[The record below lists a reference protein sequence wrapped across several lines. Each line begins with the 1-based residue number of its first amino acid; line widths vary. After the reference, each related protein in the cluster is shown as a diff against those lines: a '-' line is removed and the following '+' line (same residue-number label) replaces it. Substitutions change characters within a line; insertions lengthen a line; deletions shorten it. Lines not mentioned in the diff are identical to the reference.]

1 MIDLGDPNKAFEYEN
16 KFYFSCESTRMAK
29 WAAHYELF
37 QRVRELPG
45 AFVECG
51 VFKGVSFLR
60 FAMLRSIF
68 GNEMSMKMIG
78 FDVFGQFPDSELAD
92 DQKYIDKFVAEA
104 GSQSIAQD
112 QLMQLLQLKGIDK
125 NVDLVKGDICQTV
138 PEYLKKEP
146 SLRISLLNLDVD
158 IYAPS
163 VTILECLWP
172 RIVKG
177 GVLILDDYGKFT
189 GETNAVDEFF
199 KGKDVSI
206 KKFPFAQFPSYIVKN
221 DF

>member
-1 MIDLGDPNKAFEYEN
+1 MIELGDPTKAFEYEN
-16 KFYFSCESTRMAK
+16 KFYFSCDPTRMAK

-37 QRVRELPG
+37 QEVIELPG

-78 FDVFGQFPDSELAD
+78 FDVFGEFPDSELAGD
-92 DQKYIDKFVAEA
+92 KKYIDRFVAEA
-104 GSQSIAQD
+104 GSQSIAKE

-138 PEYLKKEP
+138 PEYLEKEP

-163 VTILECLWP
+163 VTILEFLWP